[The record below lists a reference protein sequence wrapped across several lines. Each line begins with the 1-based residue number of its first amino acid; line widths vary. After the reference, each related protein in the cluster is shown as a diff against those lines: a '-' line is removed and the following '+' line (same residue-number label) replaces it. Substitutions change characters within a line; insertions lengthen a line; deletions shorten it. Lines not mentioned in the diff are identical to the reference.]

1 MAFQN
6 DLKKIDHRNWCEI
19 SSKWLAYLPTIIP
32 PGRPPAEEICDF
44 PDITTLAGEVSK
56 MPGLQMK
63 KEVSY
68 FRSEI
73 FSEGIYLFHK
83 AANVIGNGLIHVEN
97 GVLSWSISSA
107 YHSSFF
113 SLKALLCLLGLSF
126 PRVKSLKKCLMI
138 DCFPEPEKLSSKQI
152 KNKYLPPPE
161 LKFVLTDDLGH
172 GHYWEILER
181 ILNVTTVSFWNKES
195 IECLRNFD
203 ADDYAYQRNN
213 IHYINNHWLIPDDLF
228 TRKLDLDF
236 AYFKDINS
244 VKETIGKETADFS
257 FFTSYILLQLT
268 YSLIKDIS
276 QKAPILLTELNLI
289 DNYLMATSNIRM
301 NKSIIF

>member
-1 MAFQN
+1 
-6 DLKKIDHRNWCEI
+6 
-19 SSKWLAYLPTIIP
+19 
-32 PGRPPAEEICDF
+32 
-44 PDITTLAGEVSK
+44 
-56 MPGLQMK
+56 
-63 KEVSY
+63 
-68 FRSEI
+68 
-73 FSEGIYLFHK
+73 
-83 AANVIGNGLIHVEN
+83 
-97 GVLSWSISSA
+97 
-107 YHSSFF
+107 
-113 SLKALLCLLGLSF
+113 
-126 PRVKSLKKCLMI
+126 MI